1 MFLETARLQ
10 NLKRRTNISWDKVLR
25 ERAEHEA
32 RIAREQ
38 RRMELGYEPEPEEY
52 HDET

>member
-10 NLKRRTNISWDKVLR
+10 NLKRRTNSAWDKVLR

-32 RIAREQ
+32 RVAREQ